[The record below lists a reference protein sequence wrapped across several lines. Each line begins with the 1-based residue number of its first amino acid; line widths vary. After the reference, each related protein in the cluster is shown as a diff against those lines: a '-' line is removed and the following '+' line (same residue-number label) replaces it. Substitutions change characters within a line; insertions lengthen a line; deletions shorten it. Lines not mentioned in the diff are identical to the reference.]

1 MNQNSYW
8 DHVSDA
14 AAVESWKDAD
24 QTGVVSAETV
34 SENTSLLDFS
44 SFIQEHP
51 EKIFPLMECL
61 RPDFQELF
69 LEYHALHKSQSF
81 LAKTH
86 GVVQTRIWQQL
97 RIIEQAIGAM
107 IVFGPHPTEAVLRP
121 ILQQAGLE
129 ETKFGS
135 LASMVVLYERTQNY
149 KHVAKNVSAPIP
161 AIRKIFR
168 PAIEILIASK
178 DLKAAALGGFLRN
191 LTYRASLTKGG
202 LSKRE
207 HARMKRISRR
217 QFIAPSIV
225 DSPLVSY
232 GDISVLKDTPW
243 KMFEISSEYRM
254 SRITPLFRTQGSRI
268 FGKKAAQIF
277 APLTPDGELKLGY
290 ILARSASPSAT
301 RALLRIRGI
310 SEMVVR
316 YDGEGNILGEVTVPN
331 EDVQKL
337 IEQSEPRLAPVRIGN
352 FVEVLTGEAAHYCG
366 TVVSEHRVKIQF
378 PSGREFTIRFEP
390 GSVRAAS
397 VPKEQRAFWGT
408 RPKLN
413 KPESLDFS
421 EIGSRTG

>member
-1 MNQNSYW
+1 MNQDSYW

-14 AAVESWKDAD
+14 AAVESWKDDD

-34 SENTSLLDFS
+34 SDNTSLLDFS

-81 LAKTH
+81 LGKTH

-107 IVFGPHPTEAVLRP
+107 IVLGSHPTEEVLRP
-121 ILQQAGLE
+121 ILQQAELE
-129 ETKFGS
+129 ETRFGS
-135 LASMVVLYERTQNY
+135 LAAMIVLYERTQNY
-149 KHVAKNVSAPIP
+149 EHVAKTVSAPIP

-168 PAIEILIASK
+168 PAIKTLIASK

-217 QFIAPSIV
+217 QFVAPSIV
-225 DSPLVSY
+225 DFPLVSY
-232 GDISVLKDTPW
+232 GDIATLKDTPW
-243 KMFEISSEYRM
+243 TMFEISSEYRM
-254 SRITPLFRTQGSRI
+254 SRIAPLFRTQGSRI
-268 FGKKAAQIF
+268 FGKRAAQIF
-277 APLTPDGELKLGY
+277 APLTPDGELTLGY
-290 ILARSASPSAT
+290 ILARSASPAAT
-301 RALLRIRGI
+301 RGLLRIRGI
-310 SEMVVR
+310 SEMAVR
-316 YDGEGNILGEVTVPN
+316 YDGEGNLLGEVTVPN

-337 IEQSEPRLAPVRIGN
+337 IERAEPRRATARIGS
-352 FVEVLTGEAAHYCG
+352 FVEILTGEAAHYHG
-366 TVVSEHRVKIQF
+366 LVVREHWVKVRF
-378 PSGREFTIRFEP
+378 PSGREFTVRFEP
-390 GSVRAAS
+390 GSVRA
-397 VPKEQRAFWGT
+397 VNIPKERRAFWGEKPQVT
-408 RPKLN
+408 
-413 KPESLDFS
+413 KPESS
-421 EIGSRTG
+421 